1 MKAILISDHAIWC
14 ALMMNGKKKVE
25 VRKGTALYKATKKLI
40 DEYGYAEFYVY
51 CTKEKAARKEDMF
64 TRGCNIWF
72 NKGYAMNRQYLIN
85 GKVPFK
91 FHCYKVEEIKFI
103 MDYIY
108 GGYYNTNSYTNE
120 KCFER
125 DCCLTVKELDNY
137 INKNNLNKRDNVAYA
152 LHISNLVIFDR
163 PRELCE
169 FHTNIKKEPPEELLC
184 PECGKPME
192 YYEYK
197 YLTKPPQSWCYVE
210 VE

>member
-1 MKAILISDHAIWC
+1 
-14 ALMMNGKKKVE
+14 MMNGKKKVE
-25 VRKGTALYKATKKLI
+25 VRKGTALYKAIQKLI

-51 CTKEKAARKEDMF
+51 CTKGKPNLWLPYEYDCFELDESS
-64 TRGCNIWF
+64 
-72 NKGYAMNRQYLIN
+72 QPYLSDIPILDIDTKIN
-85 GKVPFK
+85 GKVAFK
-91 FHCYKVEEIKFI
+91 FRCYKVEEVKFI

-152 LHISNLVIFDR
+152 LHISNLEIFDR

-169 FHTNIKKEPPEELLC
+169 LHTNIKKEPPEELLC

-197 YLTKPPQSWCYVE
+197 YLHKAPQSWCYVE
-210 VE
+210 AD